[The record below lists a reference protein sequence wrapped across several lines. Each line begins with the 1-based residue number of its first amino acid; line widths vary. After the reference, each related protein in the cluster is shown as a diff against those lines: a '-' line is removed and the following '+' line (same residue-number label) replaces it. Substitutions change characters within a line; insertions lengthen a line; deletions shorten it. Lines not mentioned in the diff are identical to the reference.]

1 MARRP
6 ASSNTVRLIAGE
18 LGGRKIRF
26 PDARGLR
33 PTADRTRETLFN
45 WLLNDIEGSYCLDL
59 FAGSG
64 ALGFEAVSRGAAHV
78 TMIDASGSVVRQ
90 LQENSRLLGIT
101 DKVSI
106 VPGKAAGWISNYQK
120 IHQQP
125 DQNNGQTTDLH
136 RGFDIVFID
145 PPFADEQLQ
154 DVVDGIFASQCLADR
169 SWLYIERDLKQAMP
183 VLPENCEVMRDKK
196 AGQVAFS
203 LLEYSR

>member
-45 WLLNDIEGSYCLDL
+45 WLLNDIDGSICLDL

-78 TMIDASGSVVRQ
+78 IMVEASAGVARQ
-90 LQENSRLLGIT
+90 LQQNSQLLAVEDRVTVISRKAMSYLSEAEKSGIE
-101 DKVSI
+101 
-106 VPGKAAGWISNYQK
+106 
-120 IHQQP
+120 QP
-125 DQNNGQTTDLH
+125 FN
-136 RGFDIVFID
+136 IVFID
-145 PPFADEQLQ
+145 PPFADGQLDQ
-154 DVVDGIFASQCLADR
+154 VMENLFSSNVLADTAKI
-169 SWLYIERDLKQAMP
+169 YVERDLKQEMP
-183 VLPENCEVMRDKK
+183 VLPENCAVIRDKK

-203 LLEYSR
+203 LLEYCR